1 MLHVGWLD
9 GMVVIGHRSS
19 KSTSGAKNDNN
30 TNDYDGDFM
39 ININSSENNNDIVQP
54 AQRVKHH
61 HDQPH
66 NTHAH
71 HRNFI
76 SNIITLILIINVQA
90 LTCWP
95 GRCSS
100 RSSSTLTSVVP
111 QSHQSL
117 FVTQL

>member
-1 MLHVGWLD
+1 MLCVGWLD

-19 KSTSGAKNDNN
+19 RSTFGAKNDDN
-30 TNDYDGDFM
+30 DGDYM
-39 ININSSENNNDIVQP
+39 NNINSIENNKDIVQL

-76 SNIITLILIINVQA
+76 STIITLILIINLQA

-95 GRCSS
+95 GRCSP